1 MSRFVHDIVGR
12 RPGRLDRGWARLVG
26 LGAALVGA
34 VRAEPRGRAGP

>member
-12 RPGRLDRGWARLVG
+12 RPGWIDRAWARLVG

-34 VRAEPRGRAGP
+34 LRAEPRRGAGP